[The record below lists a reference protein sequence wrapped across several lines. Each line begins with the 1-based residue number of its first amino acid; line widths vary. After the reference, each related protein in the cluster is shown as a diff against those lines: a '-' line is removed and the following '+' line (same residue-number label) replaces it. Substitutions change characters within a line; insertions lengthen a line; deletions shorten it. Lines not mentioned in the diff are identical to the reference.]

1 MQLPKTRLGGLNR
14 KWESLSRSYG
24 ENYIKAQ
31 GVEKVALKVQRNSGK

>member
-1 MQLPKTRLGGLNR
+1 MQLPKTRLGVLTVSGR
-14 KWESLSRSYG
+14 VWG